1 MGIFKDVTLTWQGDE
16 YTVPSN
22 KVMQLIAKIEDC
34 VTLQE
39 LVQEG
44 GPKMTHLAE
53 AYKIALNDAGC
64 KVDSEQIY
72 GSMFGEKGQE
82 GVAVAVSGLLMMM
95 VPPDAYQ
102 PDLGKPTASPTK
114 KRKKKA

>member
-1 MGIFKDVTLTWQGDE
+1 MGIFKDVTLTWQGEE

-39 LVQEG
+39 LSKEG
-44 GPKMTHLAE
+44 GARLSRISQ
-53 AYKIALNDAGC
+53 AYMVALNHAGC
-64 KVDSEQIY
+64 KVEQDEVY
-72 GSMFGEKGQE
+72 ASMFGETGADSISA
-82 GVAVAVSGLLMMM
+82 AVTGLLMMM
-95 VPPDAYQ
+95 LPPGDYQ
-102 PDLGKPTASPTK
+102 PDMGKTKATATK